1 MSADAS
7 QELTELETRWTVR
20 ERKWAHRLGRLRL
33 GVEPLDEQL
42 TRLRRTTWVLS
53 IVPGFIALIVLTL
66 FTAFARPDVGLVV
79 ILILFAP
86 MIVFPWVGYA
96 RLKAPDR
103 RVSRGPG
110 KVRGRE
116 KTAARRLGP
125 DGHDFMN
132 VAGRSRSRGL

>member
-7 QELTELETRWTVR
+7 QELTELETRWSVR

-33 GVEPLDEQL
+33 GVEPLEEQL

-66 FTAFARPDVGLVV
+66 FTAFARPDIGLVV

-96 RLKAPDR
+96 RLKR
-103 RVSRGPG
+103 R
-110 KVRGRE
+110 
-116 KTAARRLGP
+116 TAAYHADRARFEDERKRLLDASVP
-125 DGHDFMN
+125 T
-132 VAGRSRSRGL
+132 ATTS